1 MYLQASMKTKNN
13 VQFFFN
19 FRGINVLNQKSE
31 LTKAFE
37 KQREKMINHAKQEE
51 SNSSI
56 SNELQKEISKR
67 NARHEESNKTNEKNE
82 FVNEEYLNIRAK
94 LKHSDVKLT

>member
-1 MYLQASMKTKNN
+1 M
-13 VQFFFN
+13 
-19 FRGINVLNQKSE
+19 LNQKSE
-31 LTKAFE
+31 LTRAFE

-51 SNSSI
+51 SKCSI

-67 NARHEESNKTNEKNE
+67 NARHEENSKTNNAASNE
-82 FVNEEYLNIRAK
+82 FNEEYLNIRAK